1 MRAVDPPALIPSDLY
16 GKRWHVAVVK
26 PQIQYREV
34 AKRALYARGYS
45 VLLPM
50 CREMIVK
57 DGESQAVEHPLYG
70 RYVFVGVG
78 SGRDSWDIRWT
89 PGIQHLALDARR
101 RPILIGIPVLE
112 AIIARMQSDGGAVDL
127 CPKPTAVPVT
137 AVPIGSG
144 FQEGQTVRVT
154 GGPFAGWEA
163 LFQADQGKRCR
174 VLLSLFGNQ
183 QTAMVPAKQLV
194 AA

>member
-1 MRAVDPPALIPSDLY
+1 MQQSVETPALE

-26 PQIQYREV
+26 PQLQYRDI
-34 AKRALYARGYS
+34 ARKALKARGYD
-45 VLLPM
+45 VLMPM

-57 DGESQAVEHPLYG
+57 DGKSQAVEHPLYG
-70 RYVFVGVG
+70 RYVFVGVEP
-78 SGRDSWDIRWT
+78 SRDSWDIRWT
-89 PGIQHLALDARR
+89 PGIQHMTLDARR
-101 RPILIGIPVLE
+101 RPIVIGVPVLE
-112 AIIARMQSDGGAVDL
+112 AIVARMQQDGGTVDL
-127 CPKPTAVPVT
+127 CPRPAAVPT
-137 AVPIGSG
+137 GSG

-183 QTAMVPAKQLV
+183 MTAMVPAKQLV